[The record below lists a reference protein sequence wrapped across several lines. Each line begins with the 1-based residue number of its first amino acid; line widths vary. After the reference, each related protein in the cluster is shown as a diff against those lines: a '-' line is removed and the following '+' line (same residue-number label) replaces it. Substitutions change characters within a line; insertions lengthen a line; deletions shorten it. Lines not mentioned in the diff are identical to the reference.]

1 MPLTS
6 SHRSP
11 VRART
16 RIRALAF
23 ALLGC
28 AFAVSAA
35 HNAAPASASASAPAP
50 ASTSASAADQVPSLK
65 GLRYT
70 GQYTIDSASQAQ
82 GLATVFGPHG
92 RSWLYY
98 SGNTSVPDSVRAAGW
113 PHVGDPDSSAGL
125 LFDAYQGTSADSAK
139 MFRVTLPSGAAYN
152 YVHPLVPGEE
162 MNNSFAAVSPNG
174 QWLVAGEW
182 DTMTRLLVFPTPV
195 LNRATAPTGGELAL
209 AATIQLD
216 HPVQDIQGCAFATPT
231 RLLCASD
238 ANDTVLWPTV
248 KPLLRI
254 DLPHKLDGTTVTGHV
269 TTLGALPLISACAG
283 QPADFE
289 SEGVDFDRRTG
300 TFRVEMIPPAG
311 CDSRTTVYEYRAVRH

>member
-1 MPLTS
+1 MSITS
-6 SHRSP
+6 RFS
-11 VRART
+11 RT
-16 RIRALAF
+16 RTRVRALAF
-23 ALLGC
+23 AALGC

-35 HNAAPASASASAPAP
+35 QNAVPAAAADQASAAPSVPSAPA
-50 ASTSASAADQVPSLK
+50 VPSFD

-70 GQYTIDSASQAQ
+70 GQYTIDSQSQAQ
-82 GLATVFGPHG
+82 GLATVFGPRG
-92 RSWLYY
+92 SSWLYY

-113 PHVGDPDSSAGL
+113 PHVGDPDASAGL

-195 LNRATAPTGGELAL
+195 LNHATAPTGGELPL
-209 AATIQLD
+209 AATIELD
-216 HPVQDIQGCAFATPT
+216 HPVQDVQGCTFASPT

-238 ANDTVLWPTV
+238 ENDTVLWPTV
-248 KPLLRI
+248 KPLLQI
-254 DLPHKLDGTTVTGHV
+254 DLPRPLDGAVVTGHV
-269 TTLGALPLISACAG
+269 TSLGGLPLISPCAG

-289 SEGVDFDRRTG
+289 AEGDDFDRRTG
-300 TFRVEMIPPAG
+300 TFRVEMIPPPG
-311 CDSRTTVYEYRAVRH
+311 CDARTTVYQYQATRD

>member
-1 MPLTS
+1 MSITS
-6 SHRSP
+6 FCSSRT
-11 VRART
+11 RARF
-16 RIRALAF
+16 RALAF
-23 ALLGC
+23 AALGC

-35 HNAAPASASASAPAP
+35 HNAAPAAAADRAPAAP
-50 ASTSASAADQVPSLK
+50 AVPSLK

-70 GQYTIDSASQAQ
+70 GQYTIDSQSQAQ

-92 RSWLYY
+92 RSSLYY
-98 SGNTSVPDSVRAAGW
+98 SGNTSIPDSVRAAGW

-125 LFDAYQGTSADSAK
+125 VFDAYQGTAADSAK

-152 YVHPLVPGEE
+152 YVHPLAPGEE

-174 QWLVAGEW
+174 QWMVAGEW

-195 LNRATAPTGGELAL
+195 LNRATAPAGGELPL
-209 AATIQLD
+209 AATIELD
-216 HPVQDIQGCAFATPT
+216 HPVQDIQGCTFADAT

-238 ANDTVLWPTV
+238 ANDTALWPTV
-248 KPLLRI
+248 KPLLQI
-254 DLPHKLDGTTVTGHV
+254 DLRHKLDGTTVTGHV

-311 CDSRTTVYEYRAVRH
+311 CDSRTTVYEYQATRR